1 MKKGGHLDGL
11 LLLPPMT
18 RAAAL
23 AKKKQPSFFAT
34 PWQIFF
40 LRQIGRIV
48 TVWAGEKKKNPYG
61 TN

>member
-11 LLLPPMT
+11 LLFPPMT

-23 AKKKQPSFFAT
+23 AKKSNRAFLQLLGKYFFAADMAH
-34 PWQIFF
+34 
-40 LRQIGRIV
+40 RHRMDG
-48 TVWAGEKKKNPYG
+48 GKEKKPYG